1 MKNLFRFLAFAGF
14 LAITTAVHADGKR
27 LLNLDKDGIAI
38 QGYDP
43 VAFFTVKAPLK
54 GNPAFTAE
62 HEGAIYRFHS
72 AKNRDLFKA
81 EPAKYAPQFGGYCAY
96 GVSRNALAPI
106 RIEAWQVVG
115 GRLLMQ
121 KNEGIRDDFN
131 ADPAGN
137 LKKADANWP
146 GLVERKGAAK

>member
-1 MKNLFRFLAFAGF
+1 MLLALAGLLAATSTSAFAE
-14 LAITTAVHADGKR
+14 GKR
-27 LLNLDKDGIAI
+27 LLNLDKEGVAI

-43 VAFFTVKAPLK
+43 VAFFTVKAPVK
-54 GNPAFTAE
+54 GNPEFSAE
-62 HEGAIYRFHS
+62 HDGAIYRFHS

-106 RIEAWQVVG
+106 RIEAWQIVD

-121 KNEGIRDDFN
+121 KSEGIRDDFN
-131 ADPAGN
+131 RDPAGN
-137 LKKADANWP
+137 LSKADGHWP
-146 GLVERKGAAK
+146 DLVAKKGKGN